1 MMEET
6 VPAKPM
12 SGVRVVEVAQFTYV
26 PASGAVLADWGAEV
40 IKVEHA
46 VTGDAQRGFAYLG
59 TVAAGGNFAPIM
71 EHPNRGK
78 RSIGLALEKPDALAV
93 LHDIVR
99 SSDVFVTNFLPDART
114 RLHIDVDDI
123 RAVNPD
129 IIYVRGSAFGA
140 RGPDADK
147 GGYDHSTFWCRGGSA
162 AGIVPPDVDGVL
174 GMPGP
179 AYGDSIG
186 GLTIAGGIAA
196 ALYARQM
203 TGEPSVIDVSLLGVG
218 AWANALA
225 VDLSLVTGEA
235 WTAPPLASPA
245 TPKNPLVGQYRTAD
259 GRYISLCMLQPGRYW
274 ADFCHHIE
282 RLDLIIDERFD
293 TTEKLMANA
302 SLAVPVIARAIAE
315 QSFQHWIKRFGTLA
329 GQWAPVQDSV
339 ELGRDEQLRANGL
352 IAEVTDV
359 DGVRRELVTA
369 PVQFDEVPATLRRAP
384 QFAEHTDELL
394 REFGRNDE
402 EIMAL
407 KLNGAAT

>member
-1 MMEET
+1 

-78 RSIGLALEKPDALAV
+78 RSIGLALEKPEALAV

-99 SSDVFVTNFLPDART
+99 RSDVFVTNFLPDARA
-114 RLHIDVDDI
+114 RLHIDVEDI

-129 IIYVRGSAFGA
+129 IIYVRGSALGA
-140 RGPDADK
+140 RGPEAAK
-147 GGYDHSTFWCRGGSA
+147 GGYDHSIFWCRGGSA
-162 AGIVPPDVDGVL
+162 AGIIPPDVDGVL

-186 GLTIAGGIAA
+186 GLAIAGGIAA
-196 ALYARQM
+196 ALYSRQM
-203 TGEPSVIDVSLLGVG
+203 TGEPSVVDVSLLAVG

-225 VDLSLVTGEA
+225 VDLSLVTGDAWEA
-235 WTAPPLASPA
+235 FPLASPG
-245 TPKNPLVGQYRTAD
+245 TPSNPLVGQYRTSD
-259 GRYISLCMLQPGRYW
+259 GRFVSLCMLQPGRYW
-274 ADFCHHIE
+274 ADFCRHIDRE
-282 RLDLIIDERFD
+282 DLITDERFD
-293 TTEKLMANA
+293 TAEKLMSNTA
-302 SLAVPVIARAIAE
+302 LAQPIIAKAIGE
-315 QSFQHWIKRFGTLA
+315 QTLQYWVKRFVSLE

-359 DGVRRELVTA
+359 DGARRELVTA
-369 PVQFDEVPATLRRAP
+369 PVQFDEAPATLRRAP

-394 REFGRNDE
+394 REFGRDDDQILE
-402 EIMAL
+402 L
-407 KLNGAAT
+407 KLNGAVT